1 MNPTWTKL
9 FKIYNGTVIVGKWN
23 KNSYTIVRELG
34 YGANGIVYLANGNK
48 GQVAIK
54 LSDQSINIASEVNVL
69 KSFEKVQGER
79 LGPSFLDV
87 DDWETNKGIVC
98 FYVME
103 YIQGPNLIDFISQ
116 KGTVWAEVLILQLLT
131 NLEALHENGWI
142 FGDLKPENLIVS
154 SSPVR
159 LRCID
164 VGGTT
169 KKDRAVKE
177 FTEFFDRGYWKM
189 GSRKAEVSYDLFSV
203 AMIWINLGYPNRFS
217 MDKNNPNQLIDLV
230 RKHAYLSK
238 YQNVIIAALKGQF
251 TSALEM
257 KEAIIY
263 NKSQSSAPQTRR
275 TNKVTVKSNQPSM
288 QNKGRTLKTISLV
301 GVIASVYGYYL
312 FFYSFL

>member
-1 MNPTWTKL
+1 MNPSWTKL
-9 FKIYNGTVIVGKWN
+9 FKLYNGTVIVGKWN
-23 KNSYTIVRELG
+23 KNSYTIIKELG
-34 YGANGIVYLANGNK
+34 YGANGIVYLANSNK

-54 LSDQSINIASEVNVL
+54 FSDQSINIASEVNVL

-87 DDWETNKGIVC
+87 DDWQGNKGMVC

-103 YIQGPNLIDFISQ
+103 YIQGPNLIDFVSQ
-116 KGTVWAEVLILQLLT
+116 KGTVWAEVLILQLLA
-131 NLEALHENGWI
+131 NLQALHANGWI

-154 SSPVR
+154 SSPFR

-169 KKDRAVKE
+169 KMNRAVKE

-189 GSRKAEVSYDLFSV
+189 GSRKAEVQYDLFSV
-203 AMIWINLGYPNRFS
+203 AMIWINIGYPNRFAC
-217 MDKNNPNQLIDLV
+217 DKNNPNQLVDLV
-230 RKHAYLSK
+230 KKHPYLSK
-238 YQNVIIAALKGQF
+238 YQSVILAALQGKF

-263 NKSQSSAPQTRR
+263 SKSNSPISQTRT
-275 TNKVTVKSNQPSM
+275 TNKITVQSKQTSKK
-288 QNKGRTLKTISLV
+288 NKNRTLKTVSLV
-301 GVIASVYGYYL
+301 GIIASVYSYYL